1 MTLSNK
7 EIGFI
12 GGGAMAEALAGGLI
26 ASGVPAVQIAVAEP
40 RAERREL
47 LGERLG
53 VSSFEDNA
61 DAVRDRDVVVLATKP
76 NIVTVALAGLATADL
91 DRSRPLWI
99 SIAAGVRLN
108 SLEAG
113 LPAKARIVRAM
124 PNTPALIGSGATGFC
139 GNAAT
144 DTSDR
149 ADAQT
154 LFESVG
160 VVWEADREELLDAVT
175 GLSGSGPAYAFLFIE
190 ALIDA
195 GQQVGLP
202 REAAEKLA
210 LQTVYGAAKLARG
223 SELSPAALR
232 EQVSSPGGTTL
243 AGLAELDSGELRE
256 SLARAVAAATARSV
270 ELGKGS

>member
-1 MTLSNK
+1 
-7 EIGFI
+7 
-12 GGGAMAEALAGGLI
+12 
-26 ASGVPAVQIAVAEP
+26 
-40 RAERREL
+40 
-47 LGERLG
+47 
-53 VSSFEDNA
+53 
-61 DAVRDRDVVVLATKP
+61 
-76 NIVTVALAGLATADL
+76 
-91 DRSRPLWI
+91 
-99 SIAAGVRLN
+99 
-108 SLEAG
+108 
-113 LPAKARIVRAM
+113 
-124 PNTPALIGSGATGFC
+124 
-139 GNAAT
+139 
-144 DTSDR
+144 
-149 ADAQT
+149 
-154 LFESVG
+154 VG